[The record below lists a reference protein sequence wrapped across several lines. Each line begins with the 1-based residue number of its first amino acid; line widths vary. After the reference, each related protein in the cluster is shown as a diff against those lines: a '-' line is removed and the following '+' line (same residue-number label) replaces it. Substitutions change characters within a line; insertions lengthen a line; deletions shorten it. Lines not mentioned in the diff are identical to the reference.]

1 MLLITGIPRYTQSN
15 SYMLSLTEC
24 VWEFRI
30 NALCSLL
37 VFRGRLKSNWT
48 STDRVFGLTAVTESI
63 INCSCRNPKVKT
75 IRTNDQN
82 IYRFGGLVPGMFVG
96 LYFAFQN
103 QTMQLRAERQWR
115 LMQKLSF
122 GHNQQRKNNSLFA
135 ALNRIKALAHYN

>member
-1 MLLITGIPRYTQSN
+1 MLLINGIPRYTQSN

-37 VFRGRLKSNWT
+37 VFNGGPKSNWT
-48 STDRVFGLTAVTESI
+48 STARVFGLAAVTESI
-63 INCSCRNPKVKT
+63 INCSCSRCRNPIVKT

-82 IYRFGGLVPGMFVG
+82 IYWFGGLVPGMFVG

-103 QTMQLRAERQWR
+103 QTMQ
-115 LMQKLSF
+115 KLSF
-122 GHNQQRKNNSLFA
+122 GHNQQRKKIPRLQHG
-135 ALNRIKALAHYN
+135 IE